1 MSAGIQPGDVSGSAQ
16 STRAPLRV
24 AVAGLGSIGKVVAR
38 RIDKGLEGCELVA
51 ASVRNPEP
59 AKAFLAELEAPVAL
73 VELEDLP
80 KVADVIIEALPASV
94 FDMLAEPVLNAGRTL
109 IVISVGAL
117 VSRPYLFDL
126 ARECGGRIVVP
137 TGALIGLDAVKAAA
151 EGTINSVRM
160 VTRKPVKGLAGAPYL
175 VKNNISLENLT
186 EPRKVFE
193 GTARDAVIGFPANVN
208 VVAALSLAG
217 IGTDRTMI
225 EIWADPASDRNRHS
239 ITVDS
244 DSATFS
250 MEIANIPSVENPKTG
265 KITAL
270 SIIAALKTLSGAV
283 RIGT

>member
-1 MSAGIQPGDVSGSAQ
+1 MSAVIQLEDVRGSAKAA
-16 STRAPLRV
+16 SAPLRV
-24 AVAGLGSIGKVVAR
+24 AIAGLGTIGKVVAK
-38 RIDKGLEGCELVA
+38 RIDKGLDGCELVA
-51 ASVRNPEP
+51 VSVRNPGP
-59 AKAFLAELEAPVAL
+59 AKEFLAELKSPVTL

-94 FDMLAEPVLNAGRTL
+94 FDTLAEPVLKAGRTL
-109 IVISVGAL
+109 VVISVGTL
-117 VSRPYLFDL
+117 VSRPHLFDL
-126 ARECGGRIVVP
+126 AREYGGKIVAP

-160 VTRKPVKGLAGAPYL
+160 VTHKPVKGLEGAPHL

-186 EPRKVFE
+186 EPKKVFE
-193 GTARDAVIGFPANVN
+193 GTARDAVVGFPANVN

-217 IGTDRTMI
+217 IGADRTMI
-225 EIWADPASDRNRHS
+225 EIWADPASDRNRHR

-244 DSATFS
+244 DSAAFS

-270 SIIAALKTLSGAV
+270 SIIAALKNLSGPV